1 MFRNVEVL
9 RELMKPFL
17 LKMEVATED
26 ELVRLQREAVLQ
38 MLSDDFCGGWWYLT
52 VWGVKPRGS
61 AILG

>member
-17 LKMEVATED
+17 LKMEVATSD
-26 ELVRLQREAVLQ
+26 ELARLQREAVLQ

-52 VWGVKPRGS
+52 VWGVKP
-61 AILG
+61 